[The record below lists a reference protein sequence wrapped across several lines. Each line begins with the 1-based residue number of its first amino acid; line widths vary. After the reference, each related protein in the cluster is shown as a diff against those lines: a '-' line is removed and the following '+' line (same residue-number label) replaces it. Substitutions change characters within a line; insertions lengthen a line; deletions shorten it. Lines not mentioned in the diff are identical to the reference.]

1 MSVAQPPDVERIPF
15 VAHVE
20 APVKTP
26 ALGNDPHPAD
36 PARTMTGGR
45 ALVEMLKRQGIDTL
59 FALPGVQLDGFFE
72 ALWDDRHSFTVLH
85 TRHEQAT
92 AYMAD
97 GYARVSGK
105 EGVCVV
111 VPGPGLLNTT
121 AALSTAYSCN
131 SPVLCVTG
139 QIRSDMIEVGRGLL
153 HEIPNQLEMIRSVT
167 KHAARAMTPQEI
179 PSLVDEAFRQLRT
192 GRPRPVEIEIPPDTL
207 FAEANVALLPP
218 TAERARPSG
227 DPDLI
232 ETAAKLLG
240 TARSPIIY
248 AGGGIHRSGASDE
261 LLALAEM
268 LEAPVVVSRNGKGA
282 ISDRHYLAHGWIA
295 DKGLFANADVI
306 LAVGT
311 RFTQDYD
318 GARTLSS
325 GQTLIHLD
333 IDPQEIGRNTT
344 PDIRLEADARAGLAA
359 LVERV
364 PAHNRARESRRDELT
379 ALKDSI
385 RARLDAIEPQAGFT
399 AALRAEIPDDGIL
412 VSEMTQVGY
421 YSSLGY
427 PVYQPNT
434 FLTPGYQGTLGCGF
448 CIGLGAKVGRP
459 DLPVVSINGD
469 GGFGFTMNELA
480 TMAQHKIGLVT
491 VVFNDNAYGNVRRMQ
506 KYDYDD
512 KIIASDLQNPDF
524 MKLADAFGVA
534 GRRAHTAEE
543 LRVAL
548 REAIA
553 ADEPALIEVPV
564 DEMPNPWKVMGLR

>member
-1 MSVAQPPDVERIPF
+1 MTQ
-15 VAHVE
+15 VE
-20 APVKTP
+20 APVSTGD
-26 ALGNDPHPAD
+26 ASDQEQL
-36 PARTMTGGR
+36 REMTGGQ
-45 ALVEMLKRQGIDTL
+45 ALVEMLKRQGVDTL
-59 FALPGVQLDGFFE
+59 FALPGVQLDGFFS
-72 ALWDDRHSFTVLH
+72 ALWDDRDSFKVYH

-139 QIRSDMIEVGRGLL
+139 QIRSDLIEAGRGLL

-167 KHAARAMTPQEI
+167 KHAARAMTPEAI

-207 FAEANVALLPP
+207 FAKAPIELLDP
-218 TAERARPSG
+218 TAQRGRPAG

-232 ETAAKLLG
+232 ERAAKLLG
-240 TARSPIIY
+240 AATSPLIY
-248 AGGGIHRSGASDE
+248 SGGGVQRVDASPE
-261 LLALAEM
+261 LVALAEM
-268 LEAPVVVSRNGKGA
+268 LQAPVVVSRNGKGT
-282 ISDRHYLAHGWIA
+282 ISDRHYLAHGWVA
-295 DKGLFANADVI
+295 DRGLYAQADVI

-311 RFTQDYD
+311 RFTADFD
-318 GARTLSS
+318 SVRTLSP
-325 GQTLIHLD
+325 GQTLIRID
-333 IDPQEIGRNTT
+333 IDPAELDRNTT
-344 PDIRLEADARAGLAA
+344 PTLAIEADAKGALAA

-364 PAHNRARESRRDELT
+364 PSFNAVRPSRREEME
-379 ALKDSI
+379 ALQAQI
-385 RARLDAIEPQAGFT
+385 RARLDAIEPQAGF
-399 AALRAEIPDDGIL
+399 AQAIRAELPDEGIL
-412 VSEMTQVGY
+412 VSEMTQLGY
-421 YSSLGY
+421 YSSLAM
-427 PVYQPNT
+427 PVYGVNT

-448 CIGLGAKVGRP
+448 CMALGAKAGRP

-480 TMAQHKIGLVT
+480 TMAQHQIGVVT
-491 VVFNDNAYGNVRRMQ
+491 VVFNDNAYGNVLRMQ
-506 KYDYDD
+506 REDYGNRV
-512 KIIASDLQNPDF
+512 IASELRNPDF
-524 MKLADAFGVA
+524 MKLADAFGVS
-534 GRRAHTAEE
+534 GRRAHTADE

-548 REAIA
+548 RESIR

-564 DEMPNPWKVMGLR
+564 QEMPNPWKALGLR

>member
-1 MSVAQPPDVERIPF
+1 M
-15 VAHVE
+15 AHVE
-20 APVKTP
+20 APVREIEQSPATP
-26 ALGNDPHPAD
+26 VQDVRAL
-36 PARTMTGGR
+36 TGGQ
-45 ALVEMLKRQGIDTL
+45 ALVEMLMRQGVDTL
-59 FALPGVQLDGFFE
+59 FALPGIQLDGFFE
-72 ALWDDRHSFTVLH
+72 ALWDERSSFNVFH

-131 SPVLCVTG
+131 SPVLAVTG
-139 QIRSDMIEVGRGLL
+139 QIRTDMIEVGRGLL
-153 HEIPNQLEMIRSVT
+153 HEIPNQLQMIRSVT

-179 PSLVDEAFRQLRT
+179 PGLVDEAFRQLRS

-207 FAEANVALLPP
+207 FAEAEIDLLAPA
-218 TAERARPSG
+218 AERIRPAG

-232 ETAAKLLG
+232 EQAAKLLG
-240 TARSPIIY
+240 TAHSPIIY
-248 AGGGIHRSGASDE
+248 AGGGIHRSGASPE

-295 DKGLFANADVI
+295 DRGLFEKADVI

-318 GARTLSS
+318 GARMLAS
-325 GQTLIHLD
+325 GQSLIQLD
-333 IDPQEIGRNTT
+333 VDPEEIGRNTE
-344 PDIRLEADARAGLAA
+344 PHVRLVADAKSGLAA
-359 LVERV
+359 LVDRV
-364 PAHNRARESRRDELT
+364 AAHNRRRASREEELT
-379 ALKDSI
+379 ALKNSI
-385 RARLDAIEPQAGFT
+385 RARLDTIEPQAGFT

-412 VSEMTQVGY
+412 VSEMTQIGY
-421 YSSLGY
+421 YSSLAY

-506 KYDYDD
+506 KYDYND

-534 GRRAHTAEE
+534 GRRVHTADE
-543 LRVAL
+543 LRLAL
-548 REAIA
+548 RESIK
-553 ADEPALIEVPV
+553 ADEPVLIEVPV
-564 DEMPNPWKVMGLR
+564 EEMPNPWKVLGLR